1 MTSNHQKQWGV
12 SVVIQDIQLG
22 PRPNKL
28 RASAKSPLYI
38 ARIKGTLLGP
48 SYCAMPRNADI
59 AIKAAPSQRAVVL
72 ELMIFAPWIISWVQC
87 STRDPLSD

>member
-1 MTSNHQKQWGV
+1 MTSNRQKQWGV
-12 SVVIQDIQLG
+12 SLVIQDIQLG
-22 PRPNKL
+22 PERTSL

-48 SYCAMPRNADI
+48 SYCAMPRNADV

-72 ELMIFAPWIISWVQC
+72 ELMIFAPWIISWAQC
-87 STRDPLSD
+87 FTRYPLSD